1 MFDAVWPVN
10 VSLGC
15 PPGTTR
21 ESPASPRSGNA
32 PLKKNTR
39 LTGAL
44 TPRSRPTTPPVPF
57 EEDENDASI
66 WFLDHSYLEKMS
78 GMFRR
83 INGAYP
89 THPGAQIV
97 RHPFQTYPRANSS
110 AETQHLF

>member
-1 MFDAVWPVN
+1 MCPFDARR
-10 VSLGC
+10 G
-15 PPGTTR
+15 R
-21 ESPASPRSGNA
+21 PASHPHRPDLGTH

-44 TPRSRPTTPPVPF
+44 TPRSRPTTPTVPF

-110 AETQHLF
+110 AETHHLF

>member
-1 MFDAVWPVN
+1 MCPFDARR
-10 VSLGC
+10 G
-15 PPGTTR
+15 R
-21 ESPASPRSGNA
+21 PASHPHRPDLGTH

-110 AETQHLF
+110 AETHHLF

>member
-1 MFDAVWPVN
+1 M
-10 VSLGC
+10 
-15 PPGTTR
+15 
-21 ESPASPRSGNA
+21 
-32 PLKKNTR
+32 
-39 LTGAL
+39 
-44 TPRSRPTTPPVPF
+44 PF

>member
-1 MFDAVWPVN
+1 MCPFDARR
-10 VSLGC
+10 G
-15 PPGTTR
+15 R
-21 ESPASPRSGNA
+21 PASHPHRPDLGTH
-32 PLKKNTR
+32 PLRKNTR

-97 RHPFQTYPRANSS
+97 TLFKPTPPANSS
-110 AETQHLF
+110 AETHHLF